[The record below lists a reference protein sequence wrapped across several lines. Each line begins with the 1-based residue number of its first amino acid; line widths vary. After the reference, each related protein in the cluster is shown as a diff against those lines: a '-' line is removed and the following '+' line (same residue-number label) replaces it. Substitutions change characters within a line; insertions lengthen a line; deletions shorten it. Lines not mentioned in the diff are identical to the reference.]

1 MDNEILQN
9 IWQNLSANNLT
20 DTEFEE
26 WTETF
31 MNDPEVQ
38 ENVHEY
44 LFDKDLTESSFE
56 EWSTNIGLK
65 KNDQLDSEL
74 LLADGGSV
82 STKNEPLTSLNR
94 NRRPTATFQ
103 PEKDTAIERMFGK
116 NEVTKPPCN
125 FLIIIPEWFG

>member
-31 MNDPEVQ
+31 MNDTEVQ

-44 LFDKDLTESSFE
+44 LFDNDLTESSFE

-65 KNDQLDSEL
+65 K
-74 LLADGGSV
+74 
-82 STKNEPLTSLNR
+82 K
-94 NRRPTATFQ
+94 RPT
-103 PEKDTAIERMFGK
+103 RFGITIGRWWIG
-116 NEVTKPPCN
+116 VQRQGC
-125 FLIIIPEWFG
+125 

>member
-20 DTEFEE
+20 DTEFED

-31 MNDPEVQ
+31 MNDTEVQ

-44 LFDKDLTESSFE
+44 LFDNDLTESSFE

-65 KNDQLDSEL
+65 KTTYSIRNYYWQMVDRFLQKMSL
-74 LLADGGSV
+74 LLV
-82 STKNEPLTSLNR
+82 
-94 NRRPTATFQ
+94 
-103 PEKDTAIERMFGK
+103 
-116 NEVTKPPCN
+116 
-125 FLIIIPEWFG
+125 